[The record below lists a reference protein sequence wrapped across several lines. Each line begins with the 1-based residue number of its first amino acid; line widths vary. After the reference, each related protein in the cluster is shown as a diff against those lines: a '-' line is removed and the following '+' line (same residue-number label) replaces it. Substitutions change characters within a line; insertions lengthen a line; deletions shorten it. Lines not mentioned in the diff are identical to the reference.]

1 MTSSVTLAY
10 WLWGFT
16 WPVISPQTWALVRT
30 LTDVGLV
37 LTLTYI
43 VLLVIAERRTLWMV
57 RGFIFLIF
65 AASLSNALGLKFF
78 AFVLN
83 NLVVGSA
90 VALAVILQAE
100 IRYFLEQ
107 LGRGRIF
114 ELLRPP
120 ISSRTPTTDDPI
132 DIIVAAVKDLSQNRT
147 GALILLETTTNLTS
161 QDFTHAGVRL
171 NAALSKELIHTIF
184 QTSSPLHDG
193 AILIRGSQILAAKLI
208 LPLSERTGPWQ
219 LGTRHRA
226 AIGMTERF
234 SHCLCVV
241 VSEETGSI
249 SLAMKGDLQRPLTS
263 SKLRELLEQ
272 YLKQNTSG
280 TLTSSSRRSPLKFL
294 KMVWPLR

>member
-1 MTSSVTLAY
+1 MTSSMTLAY

-16 WPVISPQTWALVRT
+16 WPVISTRTWVLVRT
-30 LTDVGLV
+30 LADVGLV
-37 LTLTYI
+37 LALTYI

-65 AASLSNALGLKFF
+65 AASLSNWIGLKFL

-90 VALAVILQAE
+90 VALAVILQPE

-107 LGRGRIF
+107 LGRGKIF

-120 ISSRTPTTDDPI
+120 ISSRNTTEDPI
-132 DIIVAAVKDLSQNRT
+132 SIIVAAVKDLSQNRT
-147 GALILLETTTNLTS
+147 GALILLETNTNLTA

-249 SLAMKGDLQRPLTS
+249 SLAIKGELQRPLTS
-263 SKLRELLEQ
+263 SKLGELLEQ
-272 YLKQNTSG
+272 YLKRNPSG
-280 TLTSSSRRSPLKFL
+280 TLTSSPRRFPLKFL

>member
-1 MTSSVTLAY
+1 MTSSMTLAY

-16 WPVISPQTWALVRT
+16 WPVISTRTWVLVRT
-30 LTDVGLV
+30 FADVGLV
-37 LTLTYI
+37 LALTYI

-65 AASLSNALGLKFF
+65 AASLSNWIGLKFL

-90 VALAVILQAE
+90 VALAVILQPE

-107 LGRGRIF
+107 LGRGKIF

-120 ISSRTPTTDDPI
+120 MSSRSTTDDPI
-132 DIIVAAVKDLSQNRT
+132 SIIVAAVKDLSQNRT
-147 GALILLETTTNLTS
+147 GALILLETNTNLTA

-171 NAALSKELIHTIF
+171 NASLSKELIHTIF
-184 QTSSPLHDG
+184 QISSPLHDG

-249 SLAMKGDLQRPLTS
+249 SLAIKGDLQRPLTS
-263 SKLRELLEQ
+263 SKLGELLEE
-272 YLKQNTSG
+272 YLQKNPSG
-280 TLTSSSRRSPLKFL
+280 TLTSSPRRSPLKLL